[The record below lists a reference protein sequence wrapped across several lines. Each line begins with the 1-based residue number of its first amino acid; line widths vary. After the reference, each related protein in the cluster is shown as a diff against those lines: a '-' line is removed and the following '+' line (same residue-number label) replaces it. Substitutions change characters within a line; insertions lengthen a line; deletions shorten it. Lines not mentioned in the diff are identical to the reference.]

1 VIPKSLGSMAAH
13 IVLDTTKFSKGLTHV
28 QQKLTTFRQN
38 LRSSGLL
45 NIAIGVGI
53 AAPLLKAV
61 GTFRKFDDQMRLTKA
76 VTGAVGEEFAALS
89 EKAKYLGRTTSYTA
103 SQVAAAMVELGRAGF
118 AVQEI
123 EAAIGPL
130 LNMAR
135 ATGTDLAEA
144 AGIASSSLR
153 AFVLDASKMGEVAD
167 VMTAAANSSAQTLTD
182 LGESMKYA
190 APVAAE
196 FGMTLQETAKA
207 IATMANFSIRGS
219 MAGTSLRMVMLR
231 IANKEVQNKLRALGV
246 QVEDSGGK
254 LKNVSEILQSLGRR
268 IKELPRL
275 KRLEIMG
282 EMFGARAI
290 SGGLKLAVANF
301 DKLNRAIDE
310 AAGTAARTAREMDAG
325 IGGAL
330 RRMWAAVEGTAIA
343 TGMSLTP
350 AVSRLA
356 ESLEGALDPVTRFI
370 KYNRWLVESVAA
382 VGAGFL
388 AWGASLL
395 VANGAIWVVV
405 KSIKALRMAIAGL
418 NAAMAFMAANPMYL
432 VLAAIVAVAAAAGY
446 AIYKLTGYTA
456 KLVTVS
462 GQLLDQGDK
471 ERRVDLLRLKR
482 LKQLSEKRKLSADEI
497 KEAQML
503 NEKLANK
510 YGDLGIEID
519 AVAGSISGMADAYK
533 RATTAMREMISVR
546 LDEEI
551 ATHYRNIAELQKEID
566 SVWLRTGRIEA
577 LAAKQQEAY
586 DRIIALRKRQSALL
600 GGDTGALTGPGAPAA
615 DLQTRINQEEAAQ
628 ARIADVVQRWHD
640 KVQQLAIAGER
651 DGLDK
656 QIALITQRYDVER
669 RMAEGNERALAL
681 IRTAQGLEYQNAIR
695 RKQEEV
701 ERRLENL
708 RIAGIKDDLKRTLAA
723 IDLKYKREMKGLG
736 VRNALREKLERAW
749 ELERANAEKRA
760 VRQVGLRMGMADKAA
775 AVQKGTVEAYTAV
788 VGKSD
793 EIAKKTEKNTEQQVA
808 QQKKTNVLLESI
820 STNIAFPVFD
830 MGGPTIQ
837 AASALP

>member
-586 DRIIALRKRQSALL
+586 E
-600 GGDTGALTGPGAPAA
+600 GALTGPGAPAA